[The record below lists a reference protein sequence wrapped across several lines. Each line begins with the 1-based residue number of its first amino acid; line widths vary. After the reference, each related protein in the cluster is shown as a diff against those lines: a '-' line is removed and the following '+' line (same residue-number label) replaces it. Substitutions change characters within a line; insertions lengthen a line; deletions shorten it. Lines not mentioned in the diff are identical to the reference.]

1 MNDPAARLREAIERL
16 NILGIVRRVSSF
28 YETEPMEFTD
38 QPWFVNGAV
47 ELCTAFEAKPLVQEL
62 LSIEREM
69 GRVRTRS
76 KGPRIIDID
85 LLLFNDEVIDE
96 PEVQVPHPA
105 MQQRRFVLAP
115 LAEIAPDAMHPR
127 LHKTALEL
135 LNALG
140 QTGRAVHRLDIPA

>member
-1 MNDPAARLREAIERL
+1 MNDRAAKLREAIKRL
-16 NILGIVRRVSSF
+16 NSLGIVRRISSF

-38 QPWFVNGAV
+38 QPWFVNCAV
-47 ELCTAFEAKPLVQEL
+47 ELCTALPAEPLVHEL
-62 LSIEREM
+62 LAIEREM
-69 GRVRTRS
+69 GRVHTRS
-76 KGPRIIDID
+76 KGPRIIDVD

-96 PEVQVPHPA
+96 PDVQVPHPA
-105 MQQRRFVLAP
+105 MQRRRFVLAP

-140 QTGRAVHRLDIPA
+140 QTGGAVHRLDVPA